1 MLPPIDPTQLPPDVR
16 RAGPEAQKLYG
27 AALQFEGMLV
37 QQITDQMFQ
46 SVNDGSSDDSSNSSD
61 SSADGSSTSSSSTMG
76 GDYQSLLPGTMA
88 DAITQSGGLGLADEL
103 YRSMALRFGIDT
115 SGSGTG
121 ATGDGGATGAAASG
135 GSASA

>member
-16 RAGPEAQKLYG
+16 KAGPEAQKLYG

-46 SVNDGSSDDSSNSSD
+46 SVDDGSGGDSSD
-61 SSADGSSTSSSSTMG
+61 SSGDGSSVTSGSTMG

-88 DAITQSGGLGLADEL
+88 DAITQDGGLGLADEL
-103 YRSMALRFGIDT
+103 YRSMALRFGVDT
-115 SGSGTG
+115 SPAGTGRGAAG
-121 ATGDGGATGAAASG
+121 ATGGTGTA
-135 GSASA
+135 

>member
-16 RAGPEAQKLYG
+16 KAGPEAQKLYG

-46 SVNDGSSDDSSNSSD
+46 SVNDGSSDDSSDSSD
-61 SSADGSSTSSSSTMG
+61 DGSSTSSSSTMG

-88 DAITQSGGLGLADEL
+88 DAVTQSGGLGLADEL

-115 SGSGTG
+115 SSSGTG
-121 ATGDGGATGAAASG
+121 AGDTGAAASG
-135 GSASA
+135 GSGDA

>member
-16 RAGPEAQKLYG
+16 KAGPEAQKLYG

-46 SVNDGSSDDSSNSSD
+46 SVDDGSSSDSSNSSD
-61 SSADGSSTSSSSTMG
+61 DGSSVTTSSSMG

-88 DAITQSGGLGLADEL
+88 DAITQDGGLGLADEL
-103 YRSMALRFGIDT
+103 YRSMALRLGVDT
-115 SGSGTG
+115 SPAGSGSG
-121 ATGDGGATGAAASG
+121 AAADGGTTGGTGTA
-135 GSASA
+135 